1 MSRLSELSKNTVLFA
16 ISNFASKLLVFLMV
30 PLYTSVLSTEDY
42 GVCDFV
48 ASTNNLLLPI
58 FTLCISEAILR
69 YTIEDKNQSINALS
83 IGINICIVSSILVAV
98 ITPLLSVFFD
108 IGHYI
113 WFIPIFYLVT
123 AMYGVIS
130 KYSRGINKVK
140 ESAIAGVIQTF
151 FTVIL
156 NILFLVYFKWG
167 IYGYLSAYVLGSV
180 FSLIYLIYICDVI
193 NMYSIDLSVKDM
205 KNYLSYS
212 VPLVPNSISWWLIDS
227 ASRYIIRFFIS
238 LSAIGLYAAASKVP
252 TIINILAGIF
262 MEAWILSVLK
272 DYNKPETKE
281 FISKGYSF
289 FNISILLSSYVLI
302 LLSYPISKILIRGDF
317 IEGWV
322 YMPFMICSSYY
333 GALSSF
339 LGCIYSAEKCTS
351 LHFKTTFIGG
361 IVSVSIGCLLASR
374 MGVYGVIVGVL
385 IGYVI
390 IWLCRIFTT
399 KKYIDYKLSLFKE
412 FINHGFLIVCAI
424 SVIFGHIHIAII
436 LFTVVILFNYSMII
450 ETINRLMPLLRKK

>member
-30 PLYTSVLSTEDY
+30 PLYTSVLSPEDY

-48 ASTNNLLLPI
+48 SSTNNLLLPI

-69 YTIEDKNQSINALS
+69 YTIEDKDHSINAIS
-83 IGINICIVSSILVAV
+83 IGINICIVSSILVVA
-98 ITPLLSVFFD
+98 ITPILSIFFN
-108 IGHYI
+108 IGFYV

-123 AMYGVIS
+123 ALYGVFS
-130 KYSRGINKVK
+130 KYSRAINKVK
-140 ESAIAGVIQTF
+140 ESAIAGVIQTII
-151 FTVIL
+151 TVIL
-156 NILFLVYFKWG
+156 NVIFLIYFKWG
-167 IYGYLSAYVLGSV
+167 IIGYLTAYVFGSF
-180 FSLIYLIYICDVI
+180 FSLIYLIYICDIVNI
-193 NMYSIDLSVKDM
+193 YSIDVSVKEM
-205 KNYLSYS
+205 RNYLSYS
-212 VPLVPNSISWWLIDS
+212 LPLVPNSISWWLIDS
-227 ASRYIIRFFIS
+227 ASRYIIRFYIS

-252 TIINILAGIF
+252 AIINILAGIF

-272 DYNKPETKE
+272 DYNKPENKE
-281 FISKGYSF
+281 FISNGYSY

-322 YMPFMICSSYY
+322 YMPYMICSSYY

-361 IVSVSIGCLLASR
+361 IVSVSIGCLLATR
-374 MGVYGVIVGVL
+374 MGVYGVMVGVL

-390 IWLCRIFTT
+390 IWLCRLFTT
-399 KKYIDYKLSLFKE
+399 KKYIDYKLSLYKE
-412 FINHGFLIVCAI
+412 IINHSFLIVCAI
-424 SVIFGHIHIAII
+424 SVSFDYIHIAII
-436 LFTVVILFNYSMII
+436 IFVFVISFNYSMII
-450 ETINRLMPLLRKK
+450 EIINRLMSHIRK